1 MEGDDWTFRLNFTSE
16 GVVRLR
22 EQVTEKLKEF
32 MGDYTDDTLVEYVIV
47 LLKNG
52 RRKDEAKNELN
63 VFLGDDSDSFVSWL
77 WDHLVSN
84 LDLYVQPLEP
94 HPNIVPKIKS
104 TIGEQVGR
112 NDLHQI
118 KSTGENEN
126 TSKTPR
132 NRHKREWKTSRDEDQ
147 VPPLRSSVITSVNA
161 DEEPQ
166 RELRHTKRS
175 LSPQLKI
182 QKKRRRPEERE
193 LKKEEVSQAS
203 SDAPRRLL
211 QFAVRDAVAT
221 SRPSNSTAEPSLK
234 RLRSVISTSTG
245 DSSLEAGYQR
255 IRSVAGVRTAMSTAI
270 KAVAEAAKDVSRV
283 RSSGNVFDRLGRSTD
298 DLDASD
304 HVEEY
309 REGTTENREGGAFS
323 DVMEDIHSAY
333 IQRNDFSRRY
343 EGNVSS
349 FRSERIITSDSAYS
363 DEGYDIRKTMDI
375 TRPGTSRGNRGDHS
389 LVVHYGSSNDA
400 DEIVGI
406 THKNQDQTE
415 TMPNIAHKV
424 VSSSVKV
431 NLWKPPNYQEMQL
444 MKENNNLTVSV
455 NGRNVKVHTDLQKE
469 SLKSQTLT
477 PGLNSIGAPWEDADS
492 RTIFVSNVHF
502 AATKDSLSRHFN
514 KFGEVLKVIILN
526 DPASGQPKGSAY
538 IEFMK
543 KESAELALSLDGTS
557 FMSRILKIARKSS
570 VQPENASVMTWPRIS
585 RASPFPIPRFSR
597 VPFARGIPNVYRAR
611 VPIKPGARS
620 FQWKRDAQSTATEML
635 GKNGNSVV
643 SSPTTRS
650 LTTELA
656 ILVGQRHQDI
666 SHVGRWAL
674 WVEVEEN
681 SCSSGFT
688 FTYGSNCWTT
698 VDVGIG
704 YGFVDMNPSLIP
716 DDSFISPMSRYV
728 VSES

>member
-1 MEGDDWTFRLNFTSE
+1 MEGDDRTFRLNFTSE
-16 GVVRLR
+16 GVVKLR
-22 EQVTEKLKEF
+22 DQVTEKLKEF

-52 RRKDEAKNELN
+52 RHKDEAKNELN

-84 LDLYVQPLEP
+84 LDLYVQPREP
-94 HPNIVPKIKS
+94 HPNIAPKIKS
-104 TIGEQVGR
+104 TIGEQVVR

-118 KSTGENEN
+118 KSTGKNEN
-126 TSKTPR
+126 IIKTPR
-132 NRHKREWKTSRDEDQ
+132 TRHKREWKTSRDEDQ
-147 VPPLRSSVITSVNA
+147 VPPLRSSVISSVNA

-166 RELRHTKRS
+166 RELRPTKQS

-221 SRPSNSTAEPSLK
+221 SRPSNLTAEPSLK
-234 RLRSVISTSTG
+234 RLRSVVSTSKG
-245 DSSLEAGYQR
+245 DSSLEAGPQR
-255 IRSVAGVRTAMSTAI
+255 IRSVAGVRTAMSAAI
-270 KAVAEAAKDVSRV
+270 KAVTEAAKDVSRV
-283 RSSGNVFDRLGRSTD
+283 RSSGNVFDRLGRATD
-298 DLDASD
+298 DLNTYD
-304 HVEEY
+304 HVKGY
-309 REGTTENREGGAFS
+309 REGTTENREGGAFN

-333 IQRNDFSRRY
+333 LQRNDFSRQY
-343 EGNVSS
+343 EGIVSS
-349 FRSERIITSDSAYS
+349 FRSERVITSDSAYS
-363 DEGYDIRKTMDI
+363 DEAYDNDKTMDI
-375 TRPGTSRGNRGDHS
+375 TQPGTSHGNRGDHS
-389 LVVHYGSSNDA
+389 LVVHYGGSDDA
-400 DEIVGI
+400 DEIVGRP
-406 THKNQDQTE
+406 HGNQDQPE
-415 TMPNIAHKV
+415 TMPNIAHKI
-424 VSSSVKV
+424 VSSSVTT
-431 NLWKPPNYQEMQL
+431 NLRKPPNYQEVRKVSEVDSQKLIEESNTVAANSGVQMQL

-469 SLKSQTLT
+469 SLKSQKLT
-477 PGLNSIGAPWEDADS
+477 PGLNSIVAPWEDADS

-514 KFGEVLKVIILN
+514 KFGEVLKVIILT

-570 VQPENASVMTWPRIS
+570 TQPENASVSTWPRIS
-585 RASPFPIPRFSR
+585 RASPFPVPRFSR

-635 GKNGNSVV
+635 GQNGNSVV
-643 SSPTTRS
+643 PSPTTRS
-650 LTTELA
+650 LTYVRTEPKTN
-656 ILVGQRHQDI
+656 G
-666 SHVGRWAL
+666 G
-674 WVEVEEN
+674 
-681 SCSSGFT
+681 SS
-688 FTYGSNCWTT
+688 
-698 VDVGIG
+698 VA
-704 YGFVDMNPSLIP
+704 
-716 DDSFISPMSRYV
+716 
-728 VSES
+728 